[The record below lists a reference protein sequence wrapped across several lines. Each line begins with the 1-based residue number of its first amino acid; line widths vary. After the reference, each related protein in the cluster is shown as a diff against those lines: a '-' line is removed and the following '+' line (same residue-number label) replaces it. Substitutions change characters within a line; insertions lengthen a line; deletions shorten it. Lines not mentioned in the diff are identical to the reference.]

1 LYHYF
6 SLKGKEGACMAS
18 IGEDREFESWV
29 TALRAE
35 LLTVEQIAVLQGMVD
50 DDEAE
55 SLERAAQRLDWQETV
70 IDPTD
75 HMYGH

>member
-1 LYHYF
+1 
-6 SLKGKEGACMAS
+6 MAS

>member
-1 LYHYF
+1 
-6 SLKGKEGACMAS
+6 MAS

-29 TALRAE
+29 TALRAGI
-35 LLTVEQIAVLQGMVD
+35 LTEEQIAVLQGMVD
-50 DDEAE
+50 DGEAE
-55 SLERAAQRLDWQETV
+55 SLEGAAQRLDWQETV

>member
-1 LYHYF
+1 
-6 SLKGKEGACMAS
+6 MAS

-29 TALRAE
+29 TALKMGI
-35 LLTVEQIAVLQGMVD
+35 LTADQVAVLQGMVD
-50 DDEAE
+50 DGEAE
-55 SLERAAQRLDWQETV
+55 NLEQAARRLDWQETV

>member
-1 LYHYF
+1 
-6 SLKGKEGACMAS
+6 MAS

-29 TALRAE
+29 TALRAGI
-35 LLTVEQIAVLQGMVD
+35 LTEEQIAVLQGMVD
-50 DDEAE
+50 DGEAE
-55 SLERAAQRLDWQETV
+55 SLEGAAKRLDWQETV

>member
-1 LYHYF
+1 
-6 SLKGKEGACMAS
+6 MAS

-29 TALRAE
+29 TTLKMGI
-35 LLTVEQIAVLQGMVD
+35 LTADQVAVLQGMVD
-50 DDEAE
+50 DGEAE
-55 SLERAAQRLDWQETV
+55 NLEQAARRLDWQETV

>member
-1 LYHYF
+1 
-6 SLKGKEGACMAS
+6 MAS

-29 TALRAE
+29 IALKAGT
-35 LLTVEQIAVLQGMVD
+35 LTKEQIAVLQGMVD
-50 DDEAE
+50 DGETK
-55 SLERAAQRLDWQETV
+55 SLEDAAQRLDWQETV